1 MVYFVNYYL
10 HNADNDGWAYKVVNK
25 YTDLTAAKKAY
36 HTELVDKIGVA
47 SYDNVTVTLTDSNG
61 TVIMCEHDEK
71 FVQIAPE
78 VQG

>member
-1 MVYFVNYYL
+1 M
-10 HNADNDGWAYKVVNK
+10 DGH
-25 YTDLTAAKKAY
+25 TRLLTSIQTLQPQKKAY
-36 HTELVDKIGVA
+36 HTELADKIGVA